1 MAEDCVGVTSERS
14 AQCVD
19 LTNRRNVNEKKQT
32 LVQLW
37 CSTGLS
43 LSLTL
48 TLAPSSV
55 VLIPYISA
63 SLPV

>member
-43 LSLTL
+43 LTL